1 MTDISDPILA
11 SIFTAKPHP
20 FDDEKAVERVMAKLP
35 QMEER

>member
-1 MTDISDPILA
+1 MTDRFNA
-11 SIFTAKPHP
+11 NPHP